1 MHLFCEIQVNTY
13 IHDFFAGFLG
23 PWGKYTD
30 DAGSAKPGEEDAAY
44 LEDYLSKMK
53 KRSKKTQ
60 EETPMEEKSTLHIKD
75 AYDYQ
80 GLCCCF
86 FVCVPIFVCS
96 LNQGDLT
103 LFFPHF
109 QIQY

>member
-1 MHLFCEIQVNTY
+1 MKPSTYSYFFFFC
-13 IHDFFAGFLG
+13 FSGFLG

-80 GLCCCF
+80 GLYCF
-86 FVCVPIFVCS
+86 FVCVPVFVCS

>member
-1 MHLFCEIQVNTY
+1 MRQAIFLLFFSLFSFSKFWEAFY
-13 IHDFFAGFLG
+13 IFLTLYNFSGFLG
-23 PWGKYTD
+23 PWSKYTD

-80 GLCCCF
+80 GLYF
-86 FVCVPIFVCS
+86 FF
-96 LNQGDLT
+96 
-103 LFFPHF
+103 HF
-109 QIQY
+109 